1 MTTSA
6 TAPSTSSPRS
16 NVGTGEVITDYRKRH
31 AAVDVLAFFKKIDR
45 SVPRRYDVHVI
56 LDNLS
61 AHMAPEV
68 TDWLAEPAQ
77 RRWHLH
83 FTPTASSWLN
93 LVERWFALLTDK
105 RLRRGVFG
113 SLKELTAAIRLWAK
127 HWNADPQP
135 FIWTKAADEI
145 TRRRRAR
152 HRRPRAHLDLLRPR
166 TRIHG

>member
-1 MTTSA
+1 
-6 TAPSTSSPRS
+6 
-16 NVGTGEVITDYRKRH
+16 
-31 AAVDVLAFFKKIDR
+31 
-45 SVPRRYDVHVI
+45 
-56 LDNLS
+56 
-61 AHMAPEV
+61 MAPEV

-93 LVERWFALLTDK
+93 LVQRWFALLTDK

-113 SLKELTAAIRLWAK
+113 SVKELTAAIRLWAK

-145 TRRRRAR
+145 IEKVRRGRGRTPPGQIR
-152 HRRPRAHLDLLRPR
+152 DGSLGGILVIGILPPLLMDRLRKPGWKVAGSAP
-166 TRIHG
+166 TPEL